1 MANKTTITNLIN
13 TNLADG
19 SDILASEHRDVEMA
33 LLNEIFPS
41 SDTYIDDSGSIQYN
55 LTFTKSGNKCTVSG
69 SIANWTGSI
78 IGGVKLLDIPNSIY
92 FPKKSVSFFGQTL
105 FISQTIS
112 LLLSDGVFFSPN
124 SFYLDGTLPSY
135 AILAINITYI
145 VND

>member
-41 SDTYIDDSGSIQYN
+41 SDTYIVTSGSVQYN

-69 SIANWTGSI
+69 NIANWTGSI

-92 FPKKSVSFFGQTL
+92 FPKKSVFFFGQTR
-105 FISQTIS
+105 FTNQNTS
-112 LLLSDGVFFSPN
+112 LVLLDGVFTFPN
-124 SFYLDGTLPSY
+124 SLYLDGPLPPY
-135 AILAINITYI
+135 GILAINLTYI

>member
-1 MANKTTITNLIN
+1 MATKTNLISAIN
-13 TNLADG
+13 AQITA
-19 SDILASEHRDVEMA
+19 IITQAKHRLSMLEFV
-33 LLNEIFPS
+33 NEIFPS
-41 SDTYIDDSGSIQYN
+41 SDTYIVTSGSVQYN

-69 SIANWTGSI
+69 NIANWTGSI

-92 FPKKSVSFFGQTL
+92 FPKKSVFFFGQTR

-112 LLLSDGVFFSPN
+112 LSLSDGVFFSPN

-135 AILAINITYI
+135 AILAINLTYI